1 MPLESNQ
8 ESRWKKRTAALF
20 RMLHRALSIARK
32 ELLHIVRDKRTLF
45 MVFVSPA
52 FTLMMLSYLFT
63 WDVENFTLGIFDQ
76 DNSSLSRRYI
86 SSLTEDGFFDARER
100 VQSYAEADQ
109 LLLRGR
115 VQGVLVIPPSLME
128 RVSRGESA
136 EVQVILDGTNPSA
149 ARQMLRL
156 LEGQTAAIA
165 GRLSAQ
171 GEELERQLTPVEV
184 RTRVW
189 YNPNLKSLQSMV
201 PGLIGVV
208 MLMPAFSVATS
219 LTREKEMG
227 TLEGLLATPVRGTE
241 VVLGKL
247 AAYLGCGLM
256 SVVPVIMVATLWF
269 GIPFRG
275 SILLYVAL
283 TADFLLAA
291 ICLSLL
297 LANFLSSQ
305 QAAMVV
311 LFLLL
316 FIPSIFLS
324 GLIDPVDRT
333 SIIAR
338 LMANVLPTTHYVV
351 ISRGVFLKGVGCE
364 ALWLS
369 AALLAGMGL
378 GSLLLGARFFKEKLG

>member
-1 MPLESNQ
+1 
-8 ESRWKKRTAALF
+8 
-20 RMLHRALSIARK
+20 
-32 ELLHIVRDKRTLF
+32 

-63 WDVENFTLGIFDQ
+63 WDVENFSLGIFDQ
-76 DNSSLSRRYI
+76 DRTSLSRRYV

-100 VQSYAEADQ
+100 VHSYEEVDQ

-136 EVQVILDGTNPSA
+136 EVQVVLDGTNPSA

-165 GRLSAQ
+165 SRLSGQ
-171 GEELERQLTPVEV
+171 GEELDRQIMAIEV

-227 TLEGLLATPVRGTE
+227 TLEGLLATPVRGRE

-247 AAYLGCGLM
+247 AAYLGCGLV
-256 SVVPVIMVATLWF
+256 SVVPVIVVATLWF
-269 GIPFRG
+269 DVPFRG
-275 SILLYVAL
+275 SMLLYLAL
-283 TADFLLAA
+283 TVDFLLAA

-333 SIIAR
+333 SVAAQV
-338 LMANVLPTTHYVV
+338 MANVLPTTHYVV
-351 ISRGVFLKGVGCE
+351 ISRGVFLKGVGSE
-364 ALWLS
+364 ALWWP
-369 AALLAGMGL
+369 AAFLAGMGL

>member
-1 MPLESNQ
+1 MKSNQ
-8 ESRWKKRTAALF
+8 ESRWERRTTALS
-20 RMLHRALSIARK
+20 RTLRRARSIARK

-63 WDVENFTLGIFDQ
+63 WDVENFTLGILDQ
-76 DNSSLSRRYI
+76 DRSSLSRHYV